1 MAVRDLIPWGR
12 TRTSVPSLMPGEEV
26 SPFMTLHREMNRLFD
41 DMLSRFDPG
50 MPSLVGRTPGWA
62 GAGWPSVEVNA
73 TDNEVRVSAEL
84 PGMDE
89 KDIEVLVDNDVLTIR
104 GEKKSETEDKDRR
117 FSERYYGPLRAQP
130 RAALRGRRGKGR
142 GVVQERRAHR
152 HDPEIRDREG
162 HGEAY
167 RRQCRKRHQALA
179 ACNAAGR
186 ALGPARPIARWK
198 GGRNGFP
205 QRALRGGFGSPEHD
219 RQRP

>member
-117 FSERYYGPLRAQP
+117 FSERYYGRFERSL
-130 RAALRGRRGKGR
+130 ALPFEVDEEKAEASFKN
-142 GVVQERRAHR
+142 GVLTVTIPKSATAK
-152 HDPEIRDREG
+152 DT
-162 HGEAY
+162 A
-167 RRQCRKRHQALA
+167 KRIAV
-179 ACNAAGR
+179 NA
-186 ALGPARPIARWK
+186 
-198 GGRNGFP
+198 
-205 QRALRGGFGSPEHD
+205 GSDTKH
-219 RQRP
+219 